1 MDQIKNLNQVN
12 YDLKLQLEDLKLDK
26 TRTEQEAN
34 ETLEENIQDFKTQ
47 LLEKDRQ
54 IK

>member
-26 TRTEQEAN
+26 TRTEQEVN
-34 ETLEENIQDFKTQ
+34 ETLEEHIQDFKTQ